1 MQQLLNLTESADNF
15 ARMGKGKEL
24 SVKNAEGE
32 SSEFSRLMIKQNS
45 GDKELQQLAAKIEA
59 HQAANGNSKGSEIDR
74 KNVGEPVTRN
84 LWELLQQ
91 MQQETADI
99 KVEDKA
105 AVIGEIEVEL
115 DSGELE
121 LNGELELSDKE
132 LSKMLQAL
140 LAKLDKASAEKS
152 ADGESSEKVMTD
164 AERQKFADQLLA
176 GMTDKDKQALQ
187 SKLQQMIQ
195 AVEQGKDAI
204 ETVED
209 AGKFIVDLLKPML
222 PKADADRL
230 LEGNEKAL
238 TQALNQ
244 AAEQAVAQQPVDK
257 GTTKP
262 QSSEDLLTILKQ
274 LEQQVSAQKSKGE
287 NSELSLTEQKKLQQ
301 FTAELR
307 QLLAGQNNDTD
318 KSQALSKEQA
328 AKAEPLLAEI
338 RQLLKGRT
346 GHSEKAAEPIKVAE
360 QAKGTEPVITAT
372 NSKAGKEKAE
382 AGDTAIKGNDSKQPA
397 SKADSLANA
406 MDVDTKLPDSAQ
418 QNQVFRNNTDAL
430 ADANAARAIQGQMVS
445 TTQGT
450 VAANESSQSNTL
462 QALQRPL
469 DLQQTEASQKLQERI
484 NIMMSRNIQRADIRL
499 DPPELGSVQIRVNMS
514 GEQASVQ
521 FQVQSAQAR
530 DAIETA
536 MPRLREMLEQQ
547 GIDLADTQVG
557 EQSKEGER
565 TAGGQGGSAEE
576 SEDWAV
582 EGEIALDEGRVLAD
596 GQVDFYV

>member
-15 ARMGKGKEL
+15 ARMGKGKGL

-45 GDKELQQLAAKIEA
+45 GDKELQQLAAKLEA
-59 HQAANGNSKGSEIDR
+59 HQAANGDSKGREIDR

-99 KVEDKA
+99 KVEGKA
-105 AVIGEIEVEL
+105 AAIGEIDVEP

-121 LNGELELSDKE
+121 LSDEE
-132 LSKMLQAL
+132 LSKMLQSL
-140 LAKLDKASAEKS
+140 LAKLDKASA
-152 ADGESSEKVMTD
+152 DGESSETVMTD

-195 AVEQGKDAI
+195 AVEQGENAG
-204 ETVED
+204 EAVED
-209 AGKFIVDLLKPML
+209 AGKFIVNLMEPML
-222 PKADADRL
+222 PKADADKL
-230 LEGNEKAL
+230 LVGNEKAL

-244 AAEQAVAQQPVDK
+244 AAEQAIAQQSVDK
-257 GTTKP
+257 GATKP
-262 QSSEDLLTILKQ
+262 QSSEELLALLKQ

-287 NSELSLTEQKKLQQ
+287 NSELSLAEQKKLQQ

-318 KSQALSKEQA
+318 KSQVLSKEQA
-328 AKAEPLLAEI
+328 AKAEQLLAEV

-360 QAKGTEPVITAT
+360 QSKGTEPVITAT
-372 NSKAGKEKAE
+372 NAKSGKEKAE
-382 AGDTAIKGNDSKQPA
+382 AGDTAIKGSDSKQSA
-397 SKADSLANA
+397 SKAEGLANA
-406 MDVDTKLPDSAQ
+406 VDVDTKLPDSAQ

-450 VAANESSQSNTL
+450 VAANESGQTNTL

-521 FQVQSAQAR
+521 FQVQSAQVK

>member
-45 GDKELQQLAAKIEA
+45 GDKELQQLAAKLEA
-59 HQAANGNSKGSEIDR
+59 HQAANGDSKGREIDR

-99 KVEDKA
+99 KVEGKA
-105 AVIGEIEVEL
+105 AVIGEIDVEP

-121 LNGELELSDKE
+121 LSDEE
-132 LSKMLQAL
+132 LSKMLQSL
-140 LAKLDKASAEKS
+140 LAKLDKASA
-152 ADGESSEKVMTD
+152 DGESSETVMTD

-195 AVEQGKDAI
+195 AVEQGENAG
-204 ETVED
+204 EAVED
-209 AGKFIVDLLKPML
+209 AGKFIVNLMEPML
-222 PKADADRL
+222 PKADADKL
-230 LEGNEKAL
+230 LVGNEKAL

-244 AAEQAVAQQPVDK
+244 AAEQAIAQQSVDK
-257 GTTKP
+257 GATKP
-262 QSSEDLLTILKQ
+262 QSSEELLALLKQ

-287 NSELSLTEQKKLQQ
+287 NSELSLAEQKKLQQ

-318 KSQALSKEQA
+318 KSQVLSKEQA
-328 AKAEPLLAEI
+328 AKAEQLLAEI

-360 QAKGTEPVITAT
+360 QSKGTEPVITAT
-372 NSKAGKEKAE
+372 NAKSGKEKAE
-382 AGDTAIKGNDSKQPA
+382 AGDTAIKGSDSKQPA
-397 SKADSLANA
+397 SKAEGLANA
-406 MDVDTKLPDSAQ
+406 VDVDTKLPDSAQ

-450 VAANESSQSNTL
+450 VAANESGQTNTL

-521 FQVQSAQAR
+521 FQVQSAQAK

>member
-59 HQAANGNSKGSEIDR
+59 HQTANGDSKGSEIDR

-99 KVEDKA
+99 KVEGKA
-105 AVIGEIEVEL
+105 TVIGEIDVEP

-121 LNGELELSDKE
+121 LSDEE
-132 LSKMLQAL
+132 LSKMLQSL
-140 LAKLDKASAEKS
+140 LAKLDKANAEKS
-152 ADGESSEKVMTD
+152 ADGESSETVMTD
-164 AERQKFADQLLA
+164 AERQKFADQLLV

-195 AVEQGKDAI
+195 AVEQGENAG
-204 ETVED
+204 EAVED
-209 AGKFIVDLLKPML
+209 AGKFIVNLMEPML
-222 PKADADRL
+222 PKADADKL
-230 LEGNEKAL
+230 LVGNEKAL

-244 AAEQAVAQQPVDK
+244 AAEQAIAQQSVDK
-257 GTTKP
+257 GATKP
-262 QSSEDLLTILKQ
+262 QSSEELLALLKQ

-287 NSELSLTEQKKLQQ
+287 NSELSLAEQKKLQQ

-318 KSQALSKEQA
+318 KSQMLSKEQA
-328 AKAEPLLAEI
+328 AKAEQLLAEI

-360 QAKGTEPVITAT
+360 RSKGTEPVITAT
-372 NSKAGKEKAE
+372 NAKSGKEKAE
-382 AGDTAIKGNDSKQPA
+382 AGDTAIKSNDSKQSA
-397 SKADSLANA
+397 SKADGLANA
-406 MDVDTKLPDSAQ
+406 VDVDTKLPDSAQ

-450 VAANESSQSNTL
+450 VAANESGQTNTL

-521 FQVQSAQAR
+521 FQVQSAQAK

>member
-59 HQAANGNSKGSEIDR
+59 HQAANGDSKGREIDR

-99 KVEDKA
+99 KVEGKA
-105 AVIGEIEVEL
+105 AVVGEIDVEP

-121 LNGELELSDKE
+121 LSDEE
-132 LSKMLQAL
+132 LSKMLQSL
-140 LAKLDKASAEKS
+140 LAKLDKASA
-152 ADGESSEKVMTD
+152 DGESSETVMTD

-195 AVEQGKDAI
+195 AVEQGENAG
-204 ETVED
+204 EAVED
-209 AGKFIVDLLKPML
+209 AGKFIVNLMEPML
-222 PKADADRL
+222 PKADADKL
-230 LEGNEKAL
+230 LVGNEKAL

-244 AAEQAVAQQPVDK
+244 AAEQAIAQQSVDK
-257 GTTKP
+257 GATKP
-262 QSSEDLLTILKQ
+262 QSSEELLALLKQ

-287 NSELSLTEQKKLQQ
+287 NSELSLAEQKKLQQ

-318 KSQALSKEQA
+318 KFQVLSKEQA
-328 AKAEPLLAEI
+328 AKAEQLLAEI

-360 QAKGTEPVITAT
+360 QSKGTEPVITAT
-372 NSKAGKEKAE
+372 NAKSGKEKAE
-382 AGDTAIKGNDSKQPA
+382 AGDTAIKGSDSKQSA
-397 SKADSLANA
+397 SKAEGLANA
-406 MDVDTKLPDSAQ
+406 VDVDTKLPDSAQ

-450 VAANESSQSNTL
+450 VAANESGQTNTL

-521 FQVQSAQAR
+521 FQVQSAQAK

>member
-45 GDKELQQLAAKIEA
+45 GDKELQQLAAKLEA
-59 HQAANGNSKGSEIDR
+59 HQAANGDSKGREIDR

-99 KVEDKA
+99 KVEGKA
-105 AVIGEIEVEL
+105 AVIGEIDVEP

-121 LNGELELSDKE
+121 LSDEE
-132 LSKMLQAL
+132 LSKMLQSL
-140 LAKLDKASAEKS
+140 LAKLDKASA
-152 ADGESSEKVMTD
+152 DGESSETVMTD

-195 AVEQGKDAI
+195 AVEQGENAG
-204 ETVED
+204 EAVED
-209 AGKFIVDLLKPML
+209 AGKFIVNLMEPML
-222 PKADADRL
+222 PKADADKL
-230 LEGNEKAL
+230 LVGNEKAL

-244 AAEQAVAQQPVDK
+244 AAEQAIAQQSVDK
-257 GTTKP
+257 GATKP
-262 QSSEDLLTILKQ
+262 QSSEELLALLKQ

-287 NSELSLTEQKKLQQ
+287 NSELSLAEQKKLQQ

-318 KSQALSKEQA
+318 KFQVLSKEQA
-328 AKAEPLLAEI
+328 AKAEQLLAEI

-360 QAKGTEPVITAT
+360 QTKSTEPVITAT
-372 NSKAGKEKAE
+372 NAKSGKEKAE
-382 AGDTAIKGNDSKQPA
+382 AGDTAIKGSDSKQSA
-397 SKADSLANA
+397 SKAEGLANA
-406 MDVDTKLPDSAQ
+406 VDVDTKLPDSAQ

-450 VAANESSQSNTL
+450 VAANESGQTNTL

-521 FQVQSAQAR
+521 FQVQSAQAK

>member
-59 HQAANGNSKGSEIDR
+59 HQAANGDSKGREIDR
-74 KNVGEPVTRN
+74 RNVGEPVTRN

-99 KVEDKA
+99 KVEGKA
-105 AVIGEIEVEL
+105 AVIGEIDVEP

-121 LNGELELSDKE
+121 LSDEE
-132 LSKMLQAL
+132 LSKMLQSL
-140 LAKLDKASAEKS
+140 LAKLDKASA
-152 ADGESSEKVMTD
+152 DGESSETVMTD

-176 GMTDKDKQALQ
+176 GMTDTDKQALQ

-195 AVEQGKDAI
+195 AVEQGKNAG
-204 ETVED
+204 EAVED
-209 AGKFIVDLLKPML
+209 AGKFIVNLMEPML
-222 PKADADRL
+222 PKADADKL
-230 LEGNEKAL
+230 LVGNEKVL

-244 AAEQAVAQQPVDK
+244 AAEQAIAQQSVDK
-257 GTTKP
+257 GATKP
-262 QSSEDLLTILKQ
+262 QSSEELLTLLKQ
-274 LEQQVSAQKSKGE
+274 LEQQVSAQKSQGE
-287 NSELSLTEQKKLQQ
+287 NSELSLAEQKKLQQ

-318 KSQALSKEQA
+318 KSQVLSKEQA
-328 AKAEPLLAEI
+328 AKAEQLLAEV

-346 GHSEKAAEPIKVAE
+346 GHSEKVSEPI
-360 QAKGTEPVITAT
+360 ITAT
-372 NSKAGKEKAE
+372 NGKVGKEKTE
-382 AGDTAIKGNDSKQPA
+382 AGDTAIKGNESKQSA
-397 SKADSLANA
+397 GKADGLANA
-406 MDVDTKLPDSAQ
+406 VDVDTKLPDSAQ
-418 QNQVFRNNTDAL
+418 QSQVFRNNTDAL

-521 FQVQSAQAR
+521 FQVQSAQAK

-582 EGEIALDEGRVLAD
+582 EGEIALDEGRVFAD

>member
-15 ARMGKGKEL
+15 ARMGKGKGL

-45 GDKELQQLAAKIEA
+45 GDKELQQLAAKLEA
-59 HQAANGNSKGSEIDR
+59 HQAANGDSKGREIDR

-99 KVEDKA
+99 KVEGKA
-105 AVIGEIEVEL
+105 AAIGEIDVEP

-121 LNGELELSDKE
+121 LSDEE
-132 LSKMLQAL
+132 LSKMLQSL
-140 LAKLDKASAEKS
+140 LAKLDKASA
-152 ADGESSEKVMTD
+152 DGESSETVMTD

-195 AVEQGKDAI
+195 AVEQGENAG
-204 ETVED
+204 EAVED
-209 AGKFIVDLLKPML
+209 AGKFIVNLMEPML
-222 PKADADRL
+222 PKADADKL
-230 LEGNEKAL
+230 LVGNEKAL

-244 AAEQAVAQQPVDK
+244 AAEQAIAQQSVDK
-257 GTTKP
+257 GATKP
-262 QSSEDLLTILKQ
+262 QSSEELLALLKQ

-287 NSELSLTEQKKLQQ
+287 NSELSLAEQKKLQQ

-318 KSQALSKEQA
+318 KSQVLSKEQA
-328 AKAEPLLAEI
+328 AKAEQLLAEI

-360 QAKGTEPVITAT
+360 QSKGTEPVITAT
-372 NSKAGKEKAE
+372 NAKSGKEKAE
-382 AGDTAIKGNDSKQPA
+382 AGDTAIKGSDSKQSV
-397 SKADSLANA
+397 SKAEGLANA
-406 MDVDTKLPDSAQ
+406 VDVDTKLPDSAQ

-450 VAANESSQSNTL
+450 VAANESGQTNTL

-521 FQVQSAQAR
+521 FQVQSAQAK

-582 EGEIALDEGRVLAD
+582 EGEIALDEGKVLAD

>member
-15 ARMGKGKEL
+15 ARMGKGKGL

-59 HQAANGNSKGSEIDR
+59 HQAANGDSKGREIDR

-99 KVEDKA
+99 KVEGKA
-105 AVIGEIEVEL
+105 AAIGEIDVEP

-121 LNGELELSDKE
+121 LSDEELSQ
-132 LSKMLQAL
+132 MLQSL
-140 LAKLDKASAEKS
+140 LAKLDKASA
-152 ADGESSEKVMTD
+152 DGESSETVMTD

-195 AVEQGKDAI
+195 AVEQGENAG
-204 ETVED
+204 EAAED
-209 AGKFIVDLLKPML
+209 AGKFIVNLMEPML
-222 PKADADRL
+222 PKADADKL
-230 LEGNEKAL
+230 LVGNEKAL

-244 AAEQAVAQQPVDK
+244 AAEQAIAQQSVDK
-257 GTTKP
+257 GATKP
-262 QSSEDLLTILKQ
+262 QSSEELLALLKQ

-287 NSELSLTEQKKLQQ
+287 NSELSLAEQKKLQQ

-318 KSQALSKEQA
+318 KSQVLSKEQA
-328 AKAEPLLAEI
+328 AKAEQLLAEV

-360 QAKGTEPVITAT
+360 QSKGTEPVITAT
-372 NSKAGKEKAE
+372 NAKSGKEKAE
-382 AGDTAIKGNDSKQPA
+382 AGDTAIKGSDSKQSA
-397 SKADSLANA
+397 SKAEGLANA
-406 MDVDTKLPDSAQ
+406 VDVDTKLPDSAQ

-450 VAANESSQSNTL
+450 VAANESGQTNTL

-521 FQVQSAQAR
+521 FQVQSAQAK

>member
-59 HQAANGNSKGSEIDR
+59 HQAANGNSKGGEVDR

-115 DSGELE
+115 GK
-121 LNGELELSDKE
+121 GELELSDEE

-140 LAKLDKASAEKS
+140 LAKLDKAS

-195 AVEQGKDAI
+195 AVEQGENAS
-204 ETVED
+204 EMVED
-209 AGKFIVDLLKPML
+209 AGKFIVNLLEPML
-222 PKADADRL
+222 PKADADKL
-230 LEGNEKAL
+230 LADNEKAL

-244 AAEQAVAQQPVDK
+244 AAEQAIAQQSVDK

-262 QSSEDLLTILKQ
+262 QSSEELLTILKQ
-274 LEQQVSAQKSKGE
+274 LEQQVSAQKAKGE
-287 NSELSLTEQKKLQQ
+287 NSELSLAEQKKLQQ

-318 KSQALSKEQA
+318 KSQALSKEQS
-328 AKAEPLLAEI
+328 AKAEQLLAEI

-360 QAKGTEPVITAT
+360 QTKGTEPVITAT
-372 NSKAGKEKAE
+372 NAKAGKEKAE
-382 AGDTAIKGNDSKQPA
+382 AGDTAIKGSESKQSA
-397 SKADSLANA
+397 SKADGLANA
-406 MDVDTKLPDSAQ
+406 VDVETKLPDSAQ

-530 DAIETA
+530 DAIETT

>member
-59 HQAANGNSKGSEIDR
+59 HQAANGDSKGREIDR

-99 KVEDKA
+99 KVEGKA
-105 AVIGEIEVEL
+105 AVVGEIDVEP

-121 LNGELELSDKE
+121 LSDEE
-132 LSKMLQAL
+132 LSKMLQSL
-140 LAKLDKASAEKS
+140 LAKLDKASA
-152 ADGESSEKVMTD
+152 DGESSETVMTD

-195 AVEQGKDAI
+195 AVEQGENAG
-204 ETVED
+204 EAVED
-209 AGKFIVDLLKPML
+209 AGKFIVNLMEPML
-222 PKADADRL
+222 PKADADKL
-230 LEGNEKAL
+230 LVGNEKAL

-244 AAEQAVAQQPVDK
+244 AAEQAIAQQSVDK
-257 GTTKP
+257 GATKP
-262 QSSEDLLTILKQ
+262 QSSEELLALLKQ

-287 NSELSLTEQKKLQQ
+287 NSELSLAEQKKLQQ

-318 KSQALSKEQA
+318 KSQVLSKEQA
-328 AKAEPLLAEI
+328 AKAEQLLAEI

-360 QAKGTEPVITAT
+360 QSKGTESVITAT
-372 NSKAGKEKAE
+372 NAKSGKEKAE
-382 AGDTAIKGNDSKQPA
+382 AGDTAIKGSDSKQSA
-397 SKADSLANA
+397 SKAEGLANA
-406 MDVDTKLPDSAQ
+406 VDVDTKLPDSAQ

-450 VAANESSQSNTL
+450 VAANESGQTNTL

-521 FQVQSAQAR
+521 FQVQSAQAK

-582 EGEIALDEGRVLAD
+582 EGEIALDEGKVLAD

>member
-15 ARMGKGKEL
+15 ARMGKGKGL

-45 GDKELQQLAAKIEA
+45 GDKELQQLAAKLEA
-59 HQAANGNSKGSEIDR
+59 HQAANGDSKGREIDR

-99 KVEDKA
+99 KVEGKA
-105 AVIGEIEVEL
+105 AVIGEIDVEP

-121 LNGELELSDKE
+121 LSDEE
-132 LSKMLQAL
+132 LSKMLQSL
-140 LAKLDKASAEKS
+140 LAKLDKASA
-152 ADGESSEKVMTD
+152 DGESSETVMTD

-195 AVEQGKDAI
+195 AVEQGENAG
-204 ETVED
+204 EAVED
-209 AGKFIVDLLKPML
+209 AGKFIVNLMEPML
-222 PKADADRL
+222 PKADADKL
-230 LEGNEKAL
+230 LVGNEKAL

-244 AAEQAVAQQPVDK
+244 AAEQAIAQQSVDK
-257 GTTKP
+257 GATKP
-262 QSSEDLLTILKQ
+262 QSSEELLALLKQ

-287 NSELSLTEQKKLQQ
+287 NSELSLAEQKKLQQ

-318 KSQALSKEQA
+318 KFQVLSKEQA
-328 AKAEPLLAEI
+328 AKAEQLLAEI

-360 QAKGTEPVITAT
+360 QTKSTEPVITAT
-372 NSKAGKEKAE
+372 NAKSGKEKAE
-382 AGDTAIKGNDSKQPA
+382 AGDTAIKGSDSKQSA
-397 SKADSLANA
+397 SKAEGLANA
-406 MDVDTKLPDSAQ
+406 VDVDTKLPDSAQ

-450 VAANESSQSNTL
+450 VAANESGQTNTL

-521 FQVQSAQAR
+521 FQVQSAQAK

>member
-45 GDKELQQLAAKIEA
+45 GDKELQQLAAKLEA
-59 HQAANGNSKGSEIDR
+59 HQAANGDSKGREIDR

-99 KVEDKA
+99 KVEGKA
-105 AVIGEIEVEL
+105 AVVGEIDVEP

-121 LNGELELSDKE
+121 LSDEE
-132 LSKMLQAL
+132 LSKMLQSL
-140 LAKLDKASAEKS
+140 LAKLDKASA
-152 ADGESSEKVMTD
+152 DGESSETVMTD

-195 AVEQGKDAI
+195 AVEQGENAG
-204 ETVED
+204 EAVED
-209 AGKFIVDLLKPML
+209 AGKFIVNLMEPML
-222 PKADADRL
+222 PKADADKL
-230 LEGNEKAL
+230 LVGNEKAL

-244 AAEQAVAQQPVDK
+244 AAEQAIAQQSVDK
-257 GTTKP
+257 GATKP
-262 QSSEDLLTILKQ
+262 QSSEELLALLKQ

-287 NSELSLTEQKKLQQ
+287 NSELSLAEQKKLQQ

-318 KSQALSKEQA
+318 KFQVLSKEQA
-328 AKAEPLLAEI
+328 AKAEQLLAEI

-360 QAKGTEPVITAT
+360 QTKSTEPVITAT
-372 NSKAGKEKAE
+372 NAKSGKEKAE
-382 AGDTAIKGNDSKQPA
+382 AGDTAIKGSDSKQSA
-397 SKADSLANA
+397 SKAEGLANA
-406 MDVDTKLPDSAQ
+406 VDVDTKLPDSAQ

-450 VAANESSQSNTL
+450 VAANESGQTNTL

-521 FQVQSAQAR
+521 FQVQSAQAK

>member
-15 ARMGKGKEL
+15 ARMGKGKGL

-45 GDKELQQLAAKIEA
+45 GDKELQQLAAKLEA
-59 HQAANGNSKGSEIDR
+59 HQAANGDSKGREIDR

-99 KVEDKA
+99 KVEGKA
-105 AVIGEIEVEL
+105 AVIGEIDVEP

-121 LNGELELSDKE
+121 LSDEE
-132 LSKMLQAL
+132 LSKMLQSL
-140 LAKLDKASAEKS
+140 LAKLDKASA
-152 ADGESSEKVMTD
+152 DGESSETVMTD

-195 AVEQGKDAI
+195 AVEQGENAG
-204 ETVED
+204 EAVED
-209 AGKFIVDLLKPML
+209 AGKFIVNLMEPML
-222 PKADADRL
+222 PEADADKL
-230 LEGNEKAL
+230 LVGNERAL

-244 AAEQAVAQQPVDK
+244 AAEQAIAQQSVDK
-257 GTTKP
+257 GATKP
-262 QSSEDLLTILKQ
+262 QSSEELLTLLKQ

-287 NSELSLTEQKKLQQ
+287 NSELSLAEQKKLQQ

-318 KSQALSKEQA
+318 KFQVLSKEQA
-328 AKAEPLLAEI
+328 AKAEQLLAEV

-346 GHSEKAAEPIKVAE
+346 GHSEKVSEPI
-360 QAKGTEPVITAT
+360 ITAT
-372 NSKAGKEKAE
+372 NGKVGKEKTE
-382 AGDTAIKGNDSKQPA
+382 AGDTAIKGNESKQSA
-397 SKADSLANA
+397 GKADGLANA
-406 MDVDTKLPDSAQ
+406 VDVDTKLPDSAQ
-418 QNQVFRNNTDAL
+418 QSQVFRNNTDAL

-521 FQVQSAQAR
+521 FQVQSAQAK

>member
-15 ARMGKGKEL
+15 ARMGKGNEL

-59 HQAANGNSKGSEIDR
+59 HQAANGDSKGREIDR

-99 KVEDKA
+99 KVEGKA
-105 AVIGEIEVEL
+105 AVVGEIDVEP

-121 LNGELELSDKE
+121 LSDEE
-132 LSKMLQAL
+132 LSKMLQSL
-140 LAKLDKASAEKS
+140 LAKLDKASA
-152 ADGESSEKVMTD
+152 DGESSETVMTD

-195 AVEQGKDAI
+195 AVEQGENAG
-204 ETVED
+204 EAVED
-209 AGKFIVDLLKPML
+209 AGKFIVNLMEPML
-222 PKADADRL
+222 PKADADKL
-230 LEGNEKAL
+230 LVGNEKAL

-244 AAEQAVAQQPVDK
+244 AAEQAIAQQSVDK
-257 GTTKP
+257 GATKP
-262 QSSEDLLTILKQ
+262 QSSEELLALLKQ

-287 NSELSLTEQKKLQQ
+287 NSELSLAEQKKLQQ

-318 KSQALSKEQA
+318 KSQLLSKEQA
-328 AKAEPLLAEI
+328 AKAEQLLAEI

-360 QAKGTEPVITAT
+360 QSKGTEPVITAT
-372 NSKAGKEKAE
+372 NAKSGKEKAE
-382 AGDTAIKGNDSKQPA
+382 AGDTAIKGSDSKQSA
-397 SKADSLANA
+397 SKAEGLANA
-406 MDVDTKLPDSAQ
+406 VDVDTKLPDSAQ

-450 VAANESSQSNTL
+450 VAANESGQTNTL

-521 FQVQSAQAR
+521 FQVQSAQAK